1 MEMFLMKVMETLE
14 VLIQWGIGII
24 IHAIATILVM
34 ILIYVICFFVVNR
47 KLFFKWFK

>member
-24 IHAIATILVM
+24 IHAIATIL
-34 ILIYVICFFVVNR
+34 ILIVAYLICFLVVNR